1 MGQYDIAV
9 KHMFRNGGRT
19 LLAKLGVS
27 GPLRHLDTELPSV
40 KERRLDFLA
49 EVAPDR
55 LLHIEFQSGTDYAFT
70 FRMLGYYG
78 EILERLAADRRSRR
92 EVAPFETEVH
102 QILMYI
108 GNGHW
113 PQPSSIRH
121 PNLSF
126 KFEVVNSVDV
136 DSRLLVDRGDM
147 GDAVF
152 AILCREGSSRDMIRT
167 ILDRIAQAPP
177 EQQKDAFAQLLI
189 LSGLRKA
196 RHLVEKEY
204 KGMGIVINVEDS
216 QILREPIDRA
226 RREGFEAGEARGKT
240 EGMAWVL
247 TTMLRRRFGSEVPDG
262 LEDHL
267 SDLQAQVLVDMADRM
282 ATAHNLDEVLGSH
295 MPSKAHGY

>member
-1 MGQYDIAV
+1 M
-9 KHMFRNGGRT
+9 
-19 LLAKLGVS
+19 
-27 GPLRHLDTELPSV
+27 

-102 QILMYI
+102 QVLIYI
-108 GNGHW
+108 GNGRW
-113 PQPSSIRH
+113 PQPSSLRH

-126 KFEVVNSVDV
+126 QFEVVNSVDV
-136 DSRLLVDRGDM
+136 DARLLIDRGDM

-152 AILCREGSSRDMIRT
+152 AILCREGSSRGMIRA

-196 RHLVEKEY
+196 RHLVEKDY

-216 QILREPIDRA
+216 QILREPLDRA

-247 TTMLRRRFGSEVPDG
+247 TTMLRRRFGSEVPDS

-267 SDLQAQVLVDMADRM
+267 SDLQTQVLVDMADRM
-282 ATAHNLDEVLGSH
+282 ATAHSLDEVLGSH